1 VPWVEYDAKVQ
12 EGPEGLPEIALQT
25 VKLKHVP
32 WSRFLWEPGKD
43 WGDVDWVARDH
54 YLTRDEIREQFG
66 QEPGGTGA
74 GQQKRDDKRGG
85 VKKYAT
91 CYRVTEVWYRPK
103 RLIYVIGWD
112 FEEPLEVRPDA
123 LNLQGFYPC
132 PRPMFANVK
141 SHELIPT
148 PDHAFFAESYAYLNR
163 LTNRIHSITTQ
174 IKAAGFYDAQL
185 GDLAGIATADD
196 GTFMA
201 VRNLAERLGTAGGAA
216 VFDRVIAELPLAQK
230 VQVLQTLQQLLVA
243 EKQRLD
249 EQTGIA
255 DIVMGATAASETAT
269 AQSIKSNWA
278 NLRLA
283 RKTGEVSRAFRDVF
297 RIMAEIMA
305 EHFTPESLYLSSGM
319 QVGPEVLAVVK
330 TDIGRNLAIDIET
343 DSTVALDDE
352 AEKQQ
357 RIEFLNYVSP
367 FLQTIIPAVQQG
379 AFPADLAKNMVLFA
393 VRSFKHGRALEES
406 LETLPDAM
414 AQMQQMQQQLQQAQ
428 QGMQQAQM
436 QAQQFGQQAQ
446 QLQQQAAQSDQAL
459 QMERM
464 KSASKQVDPM
474 TAQLE
479 LRAKAADVAKAEAEA
494 ERARRELLV
503 GGQKMDAEAASAAG
517 IAEVVTT
524 VQASVTQQSA
534 ATMQAIGAMQDAVAA
549 LSMQLAEK
557 DAPKKETKVIKL
569 TYGPNGKPSG
579 AIVTETEG

>member
-1 VPWVEYDAKVQ
+1 MPWVEYDAKVQ

-163 LTNRIHSITTQ
+163 LTQRIHSITGQ

-185 GDLAGIATADD
+185 GELAGLATADD
-196 GTFMA
+196 GTFLP
-201 VRNLAERLGTAGGAA
+201 VRNLAERLQTAGGSA

-255 DIVMGATAASETAT
+255 DIVMGSTAASETAT

-393 VRSFKHGRALEES
+393 VRSFKHGRALEEA

-446 QLQQQAAQSDQAL
+446 QLQGEVQKAQMAAKQPDPFAQQVEQGKLQLEAQRLELERGKVQLAAQQQAEKHAL
-459 QMERM
+459 E
-464 KSASKQVDPM
+464 
-474 TAQLE
+474 
-479 LRAKAADVAKAEAEA
+479 VAKLQAEQQNA
-494 ERARRELLV
+494 LV
-503 GGQKMDAEAASAAG
+503 TGET
-517 IAEVVTT
+517 VTG
-524 VQASVTQQSA
+524 VQAGVAQQQA
-534 ATMQAIGAMQDAVAA
+534 VTMQALTAMQDAVAS

-557 DAPKKETKVIKL
+557 DAPEKPERKVIRIVR
-569 TYGPNGKPSG
+569 GPDGRVTG
-579 AIVTETEG
+579 AEVTESEG